1 MQLIPLFAMT
11 LGVPERTVIGPLEGG
26 DSIVFGMPTGVVEGE
41 RLQGRVRAVNHG
53 QFRADGVNLPDT
65 RGLIETERGESV
77 YFQLA
82 GYAVPLEA
90 GSPAIAVTAS
100 VVFRTDAA
108 ALRWLNRV
116 FAVAE
121 AVFQSAAEV
130 RYMVYECHAEA
141 HPVRSS

>member
-1 MQLIPLFAMT
+1 
-11 LGVPERTVIGPLEGG
+11 
-26 DSIVFGMPTGVVEGE
+26 
-41 RLQGRVRAVNHG
+41 
-53 QFRADGVNLPDT
+53 
-65 RGLIETERGESV
+65 V